1 MKKDKGIVFRCFR
14 ALVSPI
20 HRARALHRDDRAQV
34 MVLTAVMAFVLSILA
49 ISTLNT
55 STMLYNRIRTQNAV
69 DAAADAYAL
78 WQARGSNMAQS
89 LNDLHFDINEGATIA
104 AYVAC
109 GIRIAGGVA
118 CVLQFAPIVGP
129 GFKVACEAACIA
141 TKITLTII
149 EIAQAVASTL
159 ILGIQTG
166 LNYVFPLIGFDAAN
180 SIAEANGASPV
191 LAGMGDFIENLLAA
205 FGITVDVSSVLAAI
219 PGANLIFVLP
229 LTPSSAFSLNL
240 EKKDNS
246 SDLPAPWSMN
256 STFMDACNDIP
267 CILASLG
274 RSFTCMKSPLAD
286 ESDECGWS
294 DTFFTGFP
302 GYTTWVAGKQSQ
314 NILGGLTNNKWLNP
328 RSNEDPDVVVNY
340 VNYDE
345 FAFNYGTTPGSGTT
359 FENPGFVAMASSQ
372 AFGADDIAKQPV
384 VETSDVGNFKWMR
397 PQLISVHI
405 GDPPSDTVMESMLI
419 WH

>member
-1 MKKDKGIVFRCFR
+1 MKKEKNIVTKCFL

-49 ISTLNT
+49 ITTLNT
-55 STMLYNRIRTQNAV
+55 TTMLYNRIRTQNAV

-89 LNDLHFDINEGATIA
+89 LNDMHYNSNKAATIA
-104 AYVAC
+104 AYTTC

-118 CVLQFAPIVGP
+118 CVLQFAPIIGLGLKGV
-129 GFKVACEAACIA
+129 CEATCGGTSAILSTIEVTQA
-141 TKITLTII
+141 LLSTII
-149 EIAQAVASTL
+149 
-159 ILGIQTG
+159 LGTQTG
-166 LNYVFPLIGFDAAN
+166 LNYIFPLIGFDAAN

-191 LAGMGDFIENLLAA
+191 LTGLGDFIESLLAA
-205 FGITVDVSSVLAAI
+205 FGVTVDITSVLAAI
-219 PGANLIFVLP
+219 PGADLIFVLP
-229 LTPSSAFSLNL
+229 LTPSSAFTLNL

-246 SDLPAPWSMN
+246 SALPAPWSMN
-256 STFMDACNDIP
+256 STFMDSCNNIP
-267 CILASLG
+267 CILASAG
-274 RSFTCMKSPLAD
+274 RTFTCMQSPLAD
-286 ESDECGWS
+286 ESDDCGWK

-314 NILGGLTNNKWLNP
+314 NILGGLTNHKWLNP

-340 VNYDE
+340 VNHDQ
-345 FAFNYGTTPGSGTT
+345 FAFNYGTTPGAGTT
-359 FENPGFVAMASSQ
+359 FENPGFVALASSQ
-372 AFGADDIAKQPV
+372 AFGHEDESKQPV
-384 VETSDVGNFKWMR
+384 VEKSDVGGFQWMK
-397 PQLISVHI
+397 PQLISVHV